1 MAISGYAADMA
12 EPLIHTTTRRIVMG
26 EVDVAQIH
34 FTTLMAWMDRALSE
48 WLAEAGHPFTDLLV
62 TGPGIPIVDVHV
74 SIEKRILL
82 DDMIT
87 LRTSLGGVGN
97 SSFRSR
103 HLFTRGDEVCARG
116 ELVHVCVERV
126 SRATVPVPQWLRDLA
141 ED

>member
-1 MAISGYAADMA
+1 MA

-34 FTTLMAWMDRALSE
+34 FTTLMAWVDRSLSE
-48 WLAEAGHPFTDLLV
+48 WLAASGHQFTDLLI
-62 TGPGIPIVDVHV
+62 TGPGIPIVDVHMA
-74 SIEKRILL
+74 IEKRIML
-82 DDMIT
+82 DDLIT
-87 LRTSLGGVGN
+87 LRTSIGAIGT

-116 ELVHVCVERV
+116 ELVHVCVERA
-126 SRATVPVPQWLRDLA
+126 SRATVPVPQWVKDLA